1 MHPAGGGIGAHPGC
15 GAHGFCIIGINMVGS
30 HHGGEGSHPIGII
43 GMHPIGLHCIC
54 GAHSGRGGGQ
64 LGRGAS
70 VGRGAGS
77 GGGAL
82 DPSLIGGINPNET
95 KKKNQDKAI
104 SKLLFSLSR
113 NDQSD
118 CYSNQ

>member
-15 GAHGFCIIGINMVGS
+15 GAHGFCIIGIEMVGS
-30 HHGGEGSHPIGII
+30 DHGGEGSHPIGII

-54 GAHSGRGGGQ
+54 AAHSGRGGGQ

-95 KKKNQDKAI
+95 KKK
-104 SKLLFSLSR
+104 SFFFFLHLYWKLMFVFIR
-113 NDQSD
+113 RKQKET
-118 CYSNQ
+118 